1 MAQRS
6 IGPNRRILAVLEFS
20 GLTERGVLSLET
32 RDVTGLTVTNNDTVP
47 VGLEVEREDTKR
59 VFGAVIQPGEVRTFN
74 VPKGVALKWN
84 TLKGGFWDGLN
95 IRWKV
100 PA

>member
-6 IGPNRRILAVLEFS
+6 IGPNRRVLAVLEFS
-20 GLTERGVLSLET
+20 GLTERGLLALET
-32 RDVTGLTVTNNDTVP
+32 RDVTGLTVTNNETVP
-47 VGLEVEREDTKR
+47 VSLEIEIEDTKR
-59 VFGAVIQPGEVRTFN
+59 TFLVVFQPGEVRTIAI
-74 VPKGVALKWN
+74 PAGVAIKWN